1 MRVVEEV
8 RTPSPGSCMTL
19 SGSAP
24 GAEGKFENAQ
34 AKPDHPHRAQILMTL
49 S

>member
-1 MRVVEEV
+1 MSVVEEV
-8 RTPSPGSCMTL
+8 RTPSPGSCETL

-24 GAEGKFENAQ
+24 GTEGKFENAQ
-34 AKPDHPHRAQILMTL
+34 AKPDHPYRAQVLMTL